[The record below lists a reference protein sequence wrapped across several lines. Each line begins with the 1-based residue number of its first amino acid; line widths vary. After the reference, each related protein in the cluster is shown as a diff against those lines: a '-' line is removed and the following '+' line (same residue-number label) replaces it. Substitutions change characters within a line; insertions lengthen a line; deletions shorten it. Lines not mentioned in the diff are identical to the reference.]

1 MEWLGFH
8 SSLSDEAI
16 AAIASCVDKIEKL
29 QLEAGDVTM
38 RGWEILSTAINN
50 RPTPVS

>member
-1 MEWLGFH
+1 MKILYIAP
-8 SSLSDEAI
+8 LDDEGI

-29 QLEAGDVTM
+29 WLNADDVTM
-38 RGWEILSTAINN
+38 RGWEILSTVINN